1 MGPFYLF
8 IYLLSMTTSGYIL
21 IEKKEDIENEFEKL
35 YKKLLPSE
43 KLVED
48 LLLRTELNV
57 KYDKLLNVT
66 TNTRTKI
73 RLIEQHHSKLEKLKQ
88 RKEGLLSKNKEKLK
102 TPDADEKKL

>member
-1 MGPFYLF
+1 MG
-8 IYLLSMTTSGYIL
+8 IL

-48 LLLRTELNV
+48 LLLRTGLNV

-73 RLIEQHHSKLEKLKQ
+73 RLIEQHHRKLEKLKQ
-88 RKEGLLSKNKEKLK
+88 RKEGLLSKNK
-102 TPDADEKKL
+102 KKKKKGGGGKKKKKKKKKKKS